1 MQSQRLSLGMVDVQ
15 GIVTKHPTGTE
26 DYSIRGKF
34 KVPVNFHIGSMG
46 LALATNV
53 TVDSVPPTLG
63 GKRCKDSAW
72 RSLLHRGLS
81 ISKIVTIIHC
91 MCSCSHPDVGS
102 IMSVVHVVSKP

>member
-1 MQSQRLSLGMVDVQ
+1 MVGVQ
-15 GIVTKHPTGTE
+15 GIITKHPTGTE

-63 GKRCKDSAW
+63 GKRPKASSWIFLLCSLVNLCPTD
-72 RSLLHRGLS
+72 RSDRGRAHEAALMV
-81 ISKIVTIIHC
+81 IQ
-91 MCSCSHPDVGS
+91 P
-102 IMSVVHVVSKP
+102 

>member
-1 MQSQRLSLGMVDVQ
+1 MQPHGTPEFRLVGVQ
-15 GIVTKHPTGTE
+15 GIITKHPTGTE

-63 GKRCKDSAW
+63 GKCPKASSWLFLLCSLVNLWSTD
-72 RSLLHRGLS
+72 RSDRGRAHEAALMV
-81 ISKIVTIIHC
+81 IQ
-91 MCSCSHPDVGS
+91 P
-102 IMSVVHVVSKP
+102 

>member
-1 MQSQRLSLGMVDVQ
+1 MVGVQ
-15 GIVTKHPTGTE
+15 GIITKHPTGTE

-63 GKRCKDSAW
+63 GKCCKASAW
-72 RSLLHRGLS
+72 GCLPHHSSSVSRN
-81 ISKIVTIIHC
+81 VTIIY
-91 MCSCSHPDVGS
+91 
-102 IMSVVHVVSKP
+102 

>member
-1 MQSQRLSLGMVDVQ
+1 MAFLSPEVVDVQ

-53 TVDSVPPTLG
+53 TVDSVPPTVG
-63 GKRCKDSAW
+63 GKPPKASAW
-72 RSLLHRGLS
+72 GSLLCCCFVNIWS
-81 ISKIVTIIHC
+81 TS
-91 MCSCSHPDVGS
+91 
-102 IMSVVHVVSKP
+102 